1 MIGSDLQLEPGP
13 EPETDTESETDI
25 DGTKLETE
33 LENKTRDVQSKR
45 NIKSLHKQIKQL
57 ELELREDEKENE
69 REHKGLFGFFK
80 SPGSI
85 RSQKSYE
92 HDFDDIVYNDD
103 SASEEELEEEDEDG
117 NIIHKWSRS
126 KKHRFQKC
134 LWKLKYNRI
143 IAQFYLDNLRKRE
156 DKLSWWIM
164 IISTVTSGLTIAN
177 NVEEEPFDYFDIL
190 INSSL
195 TVSSM
200 VTSLI
205 AAWIKKQKFVE
216 KINEIDKYLIQLNIL
231 CEEIEV
237 QFLLLE
243 RDRIPYDDFK
253 KQYIPRITQYV
264 ASNPMIPPDQWKKC
278 VKEITFRY
286 PQLIEP
292 DNNEENKLWPWFG
305 DLIEIKDEEGNE
317 RYVRKP
323 TKFMKYILKKDQKW
337 KHRCKTNC
345 CCYCSSCCKEDN
357 MNSVYK

>member
-1 MIGSDLQLEPGP
+1 MIEGKNDDMDIYLEPQP
-13 EPETDTESETDI
+13 QPVPQPDN
-25 DGTKLETE
+25 KK
-33 LENKTRDVQSKR
+33 ENKVEYKED
-45 NIKSLHKQIKQL
+45 LHKQIREL
-57 ELELREDEKENE
+57 ELELEENYKEENNKE
-69 REHKGLFGFFK
+69 ENKPLK
-80 SPGSI
+80 SPETM

-92 HDFDDIVYNDD
+92 YEFDDIVYDDD
-103 SASEEELEEEDEDG
+103 SISDEELEEDEDG
-117 NIIHKWSRS
+117 NIIHKWSKT

-143 IAQFYLDNLRKRE
+143 IGQFYLDNLRKKE

-164 IISTVTSGLTIAN
+164 IISTLTSGLTIAN
-177 NVEEEPFDYFDIL
+177 NVEEEPFKYFDIL
-190 INSSL
+190 VNSSL

-216 KINEIDKYLIQLNIL
+216 KINEIDKYLININTL

-243 RDRIPYDDFK
+243 IDRIPYDKFK
-253 KQYIPRITQYV
+253 GHYLPQITQYV
-264 ASNPMIPPDQWKKC
+264 SSNPMIPPDQWKKC
-278 VKEITFRY
+278 VKEITFKY

-305 DLIEIKDEEGNE
+305 DLIEIQDEDGNE
-317 RYVRKP
+317 RFVRKP
-323 TKFMKYILKKDQKW
+323 TKFMKYILKKDKKW

-345 CCYCSSCCKEDN
+345 CCFFSSCCKEDN